1 MTYFQ
6 SLSAAGFI
14 ATAISYGPARM
25 GFGLFVPEFRETFSM
40 SASVVGVVSSLGFL
54 GMFLGLLLAQALLTR
69 RGPELPVLL
78 GLFAATFGLSLV
90 AAAPSVP
97 VLALGVFIAASSA
110 GFAWTPFNDAVN
122 RKVPDF
128 DRPTAL
134 SEIST
139 GTSIGIVAAGLAA
152 LGLMATDLSWRGTW
166 TLFAAAAAVALV
178 VNWAALRH
186 VERGEL
192 GPDHDWRRLLQSDAA
207 PLYVIAFVFG
217 VVSSVYISFAA
228 DHMRQSGGVPAL
240 PASMMPAALF
250 VLYGLFGLPAV
261 LTGQIRDS
269 VGLPWLLRGLLLAG
283 GLSVA
288 CLAIAPAHWGGLILS
303 AGLQGLFVMMLSAL
317 LSFWSER
324 LFPSL
329 PSLGF
334 TAALLATAAGSILG
348 PALAGALLD
357 RVGAGAT
364 FLAAALLPAL
374 TAVLLRRRHVQERPA
389 GAVVMG

>member
-25 GFGLFVPEFRETFSM
+25 GFGLFVPEFRDSFSM
-40 SASVVGVVSSLGFL
+40 SSSAVGVVSSLGFL
-54 GMFLGLLLAQALLTR
+54 GMFFGLLLAQALLTR

-78 GLFAATFGLSLV
+78 GLFAAMFGLTLV

-97 VLALGVFIAASSA
+97 VLAIGVFIAASSA

-128 DRPTAL
+128 DRPAAL

-139 GTSIGIVAAGLAA
+139 GTSIGIVAAGIAA
-152 LGLMATDLSWRGTW
+152 LALMATDLSWRTTW

-192 GPDHDWRRLLQSDAA
+192 GPDHDWRRLLQSDAL
-207 PLYVIAFVFG
+207 PLYVIAFVLGF
-217 VVSSVYISFAA
+217 VSSVYISFAG
-228 DHMRQSGGVPAL
+228 DHLRQTGGVPGL
-240 PASMMPAALF
+240 PATAMPAVLF
-250 VLYGLFGLPAV
+250 LLYGLFGLPAV
-261 LTGQIRDS
+261 MTSRVRQQ
-269 VGLPWLLRGLLLAG
+269 VGLPWLLRGLLVAG

-288 CLAIAPAHWGGLILS
+288 SLAIAPAHWGGLILS

-334 TAALLATAAGSILG
+334 TAALLAAAAGSVLG
-348 PALAGALLD
+348 PALAGVLLD
-357 RVGAGAT
+357 RFSAT
-364 FLAAALLPAL
+364 AMFLAAAMLPAL
-374 TAVLLRRRHVQERPA
+374 TAVLLRRHHVQERPA